1 MFQKSSN
8 SSHPHF
14 SRSNKKVN
22 YLPSN
27 VGAKIRLQHHG
38 PVNRDRRT
46 TAGSQLQGSQCYRC
60 LGRGHSPDN
69 CHFKTEKCFSCQK
82 EGHIQRDCR
91 SANQRQSANL
101 PAQSKQ
107 PLRNIPEDCR
117 NLMNMKIFH

>member
-1 MFQKSSN
+1 MFQRAGGFDCKRNTSAVSPSKSVDVRT
-8 SSHPHF
+8 SHPHF
-14 SRSNKKVN
+14 SRSNMKVN

-46 TAGSQLQGSQCYRC
+46 TAGSQLQGNQCYRC

-91 SANQRQSANL
+91 SAKQR
-101 PAQSKQ
+101 
-107 PLRNIPEDCR
+107 
-117 NLMNMKIFH
+117 